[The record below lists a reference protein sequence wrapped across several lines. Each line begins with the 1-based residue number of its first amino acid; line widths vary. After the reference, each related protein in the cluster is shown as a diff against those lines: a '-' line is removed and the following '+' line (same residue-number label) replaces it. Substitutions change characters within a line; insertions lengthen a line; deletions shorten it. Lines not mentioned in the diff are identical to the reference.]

1 MSQTVCPSVRTRPA
15 QVLLVGREETET
27 GRGTGQPSRQPG
39 RKGAKRSRMMMM
51 MMILVVIMRQR
62 RTVMKDMKAIMVMRM
77 TAVLATLMIK
87 IHAVDC

>member
-15 QVLLVGREETET
+15 QVLLLRREETKT

-39 RKGAKRSRMMMM
+39 RKGAMRSRM
-51 MMILVVIMRQR
+51 MMILVVIMRQW
-62 RTVMKDMKAIMVMRM
+62 RTVMKDVEVIMVMRM
-77 TAVLATLMIK
+77 TAVLVASMIK